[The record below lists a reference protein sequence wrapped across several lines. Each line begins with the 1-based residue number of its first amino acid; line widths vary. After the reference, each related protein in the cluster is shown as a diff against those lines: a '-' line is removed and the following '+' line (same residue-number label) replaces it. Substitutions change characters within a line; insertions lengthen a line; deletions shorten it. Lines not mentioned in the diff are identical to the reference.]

1 MWVYPDTDMSTYASA
16 LSTADNVNNDNFQ
29 IADNGSNGIVAITE
43 NKSQWLE
50 GGDIARDNWTH
61 VVAVKYADNNSLA
74 FYINGALGVN
84 NMLSCPTNKKD
95 SCADNNS
102 LTTFDTNWEKIKIG
116 INRVSQ
122 NHWKGYIDEVK
133 VYGRALSATE
143 VSNLYQNDTP
153 SSTGTAWSKGLDF
166 DGSSGYARSANDSSS
181 ESPLHRKRTDASPT
195 LSDGAVTAGQTA
207 ATGQPWA
214 VASVFNVSDLSSVRN
229 LWSQAQIDSHS
240 GNRPNDERAKL
251 EIQANGKIRLFYGN
265 ESNYL
270 KWVSSSSLISANNWY
285 GIYVDY
291 NGGTTGNTLNGINN
305 NWYYSRFRIKLV
317 DLSNGQVSDPT
328 GTWSESG
335 YGTVQDVVAGYFYVG
350 SYGPYSSGANRFQ
363 GKISSTVTTT
373 LKVGTALP
381 DDTEVSLMV
390 RDPMGWLSN
399 YKVGNSWRK
408 PNETAATT
416 NFALGAHT
424 GEQGT
429 KIWLMGD
436 GTNDSS
442 SNIANQV
449 NNSESNQYLQLNSV
463 STTSVSIPGL

>member
-1 MWVYPDTDMSTYASA
+1 MI
-16 LSTADNVNNDNFQ
+16 L
-29 IADNGSNGIVAITE
+29 I
-43 NKSQWLE
+43 L
-50 GGDIARDNWTH
+50 
-61 VVAVKYADNNSLA
+61 
-74 FYINGALGVN
+74 
-84 NMLSCPTNKKD
+84 
-95 SCADNNS
+95 
-102 LTTFDTNWEKIKIG
+102 
-116 INRVSQ
+116 
-122 NHWKGYIDEVK
+122 
-133 VYGRALSATE
+133 
-143 VSNLYQNDTP
+143 
-153 SSTGTAWSKGLDF
+153 
-166 DGSSGYARSANDSSS
+166 
-181 ESPLHRKRTDASPT
+181 
-195 LSDGAVTAGQTA
+195 VT
-207 ATGQPWA
+207 
-214 VASVFNVSDLSSVRN
+214 
-229 LWSQAQIDSHS
+229 
-240 GNRPNDERAKL
+240 RPNDERAKL

-416 NFALGAHT
+416 NFALGSNT

-436 GTNDSS
+436 GTNDNS

-449 NNSESNQYLQLNSV
+449 NNSDSNQYLQLNSV

>member
-1 MWVYPDTDMSTYASA
+1 
-16 LSTADNVNNDNFQ
+16 
-29 IADNGSNGIVAITE
+29 
-43 NKSQWLE
+43 
-50 GGDIARDNWTH
+50 
-61 VVAVKYADNNSLA
+61 
-74 FYINGALGVN
+74 N
-84 NMLSCPTNKKD
+84 NMLSCPTNKKE

-195 LSDGAVTAGQTA
+195 LSDGAITAGQTA

-251 EIQANGKIRLFYGN
+251 EIQANGKIRFFYGN

-363 GKISSTVTTT
+363 GKIASTVTTT

-416 NFALGAHT
+416 NFA
-424 GEQGT
+424 
-429 KIWLMGD
+429 
-436 GTNDSS
+436 
-442 SNIANQV
+442 
-449 NNSESNQYLQLNSV
+449 
-463 STTSVSIPGL
+463 